1 MSLALFIGNCQ
12 MASLMTYFKYNEEFT
27 KRYVDIKFYANWEIL
42 NNTLSL
48 PIKDLQRASLIIYQ
62 PLSDVHG
69 CLSMNSS
76 NKTSIFKYISE
87 DTITISVPRI
97 HNNALWP
104 IFSKNASKS
113 HIYGYAELPENLSLE
128 QTLSLYDSNKL
139 DFQFEARFARNKQI
153 SLEKEKDTDIKI
165 FDYIEHN
172 ISKQLTFLTQDHPTS
187 HVFTELY
194 RQVCDLLDVPYIH
207 IKQYDKDDNLSNLPD
222 SSYNL
227 PGDRLPISD
236 YSKQFYG
243 FSYPY
248 VNHVDANKFY
258 RDVIIS
264 CKS

>member
-1 MSLALFIGNCQ
+1 MLFLVFN
-12 MASLMTYFKYNEEFT
+12 SKYNKLSDYPDSLF
-27 KRYVDIKFYANWEIL
+27 IL
-42 NNTLSL
+42 NN
-48 PIKDLQRASLIIYQ
+48 
-62 PLSDVHG
+62 
-69 CLSMNSS
+69 
-76 NKTSIFKYISE
+76 KYDYE
-87 DTITISVPRI
+87 
-97 HNNALWP
+97 
-104 IFSKNASKS
+104 
-113 HIYGYAELPENLSLE
+113 
-128 QTLSLYDSNKL
+128 
-139 DFQFEARFARNKQI
+139 
-153 SLEKEKDTDIKI
+153 DIKI